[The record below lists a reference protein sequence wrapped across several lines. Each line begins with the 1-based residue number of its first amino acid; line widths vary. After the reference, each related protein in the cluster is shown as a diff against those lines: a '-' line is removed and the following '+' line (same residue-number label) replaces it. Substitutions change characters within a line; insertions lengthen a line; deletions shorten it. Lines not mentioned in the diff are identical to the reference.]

1 MSDSQDENHLIE
13 ERKMKLESLK
23 DQGINYPNDFRRSNL
38 SKSLVDEFTKFNKEE
53 LIGKNIEVSVAGR
66 IMLKRVMGKASFC
79 TIQDMTGRIQLYLRK
94 DALDNYEIFKDSD
107 LGDIVGVKG
116 TLFKTN
122 TGELSI
128 QVSEFNLLT
137 KSLKPLPE
145 KHLGLSDV
153 ETKYRKRYL
162 DLLTNPETREVF
174 EIRSKV
180 INEIRQFL
188 INDGFTEVETPM
200 MHSIPGGASAKPFV
214 THHNALDMDLFLRIA
229 PELYLK
235 RLVVGGMEKVFE
247 INRNF
252 RNEGLS
258 TKHNPEF
265 TMLEFYTAF
274 VDYQYQMD
282 FTENML
288 REIENLSGINTKI
301 FSKEFE
307 RLSMDESI
315 VKHNSLNNEDLKDID
330 VLKKFCD
337 KNSIKV
343 EGVNTVGNIKNIIFE
358 TTVEENLIKP
368 TFIYNYPIEISP
380 LARSLD
386 KDGSIA
392 ERFELFVNGKELGN
406 SFSELNDPKEQAK
419 RFDLQVE
426 EKNAGDEEAMHFDKD
441 YIEALEYGLA
451 PCAGVGIGIDRL
463 IMLLSGRESIR
474 DVVLFPQLKN
484 K

>member
-122 TGELSI
+122 TGELSV

-337 KNSIKV
+337 KNSIKL

>member
-38 SKSLVDEFTKFNKEE
+38 SKSLVDEFTRFNKEE

-337 KNSIKV
+337 KNSIKL

>member
-38 SKSLVDEFTKFNKEE
+38 SKSLVDEFTRFNKEE

-94 DALDNYEIFKDSD
+94 DTLDNYEIFKDSD

-122 TGELSI
+122 TGELSV

-301 FSKEFE
+301 FSEEFE

-337 KNSIKV
+337 KNSIKL

>member
-122 TGELSI
+122 TGELSV

-288 REIENLSGINTKI
+288 REIENLSGIDTKI
-301 FSKEFE
+301 FSNEFE

-337 KNSIKV
+337 KNSIKL

>member
-38 SKSLVDEFTKFNKEE
+38 SKSLADEFTKFNKEE

-94 DALDNYEIFKDSD
+94 DTLDNYEIFKDSD

-288 REIENLSGINTKI
+288 REIENLSGIDTKI

-337 KNSIKV
+337 KNSIKL

>member
-1 MSDSQDENHLIE
+1 MSDQQDENHLIE
-13 ERKMKLESLK
+13 ERRKKLESLK
-23 DQGINYPNDFRRSNL
+23 QNGINYPNSFRRSDLAKVLLNEY
-38 SKSLVDEFTKFNKEE
+38 SQFEKEE
-53 LIGKNIEVSVAGR
+53 LAKKDVPVSVAGR
-66 IMLKRVMGKASFC
+66 IMLKREMGKASFS
-79 TIQDMTGRIQLYLRK
+79 TIQDMTGRIQLYLRQ
-94 DALDNYEIFKDSD
+94 DALENYEIFKSSD

-122 TGELSI
+122 TGELSVK
-128 QVSEFNLLT
+128 VSEFNMLT
-137 KSLKPLPE
+137 KSLRPLPE

-162 DLLTNPETREVF
+162 DLLTNIETQEVF
-174 EIRSKV
+174 ETRSRV

-188 INDGFTEVETPM
+188 INDGFIEAETPM
-200 MHSIPGGASAKPFV
+200 MHPIPGGATAKPFV
-214 THHNALDMDLFLRIA
+214 THHNALDMELFLRIA

-235 RLVVGGMEKVFE
+235 RLVIGGMEKVFE

-265 TMLEFYTAF
+265 TMLEFYTAY
-274 VDYQYQMD
+274 VDYKFQMD
-282 FTENML
+282 FLENML
-288 REIENLSGINTKI
+288 RNVEKITNTGTSI
-301 FSKEFE
+301 FSDNFD
-307 RLSMDESI
+307 RFTMDEAIMSYNSI
-315 VKHNSLNNEDLKDID
+315 DSKDLNDKNTL
-330 VLKKFCD
+330 LNFCK
-337 KNSIKV
+337 KNSI
-343 EGVNTVGNIKNIIFE
+343 ELDNADEIGIIKNIIFE
-358 TTVEENLIKP
+358 STVEDKLIKP
-368 TFIYNYPIEISP
+368 TYIYNYPVEISP

-386 KDGSIA
+386 KDHSIV

-406 SFSELNDPKEQAK
+406 SFSELNDPEEQAN
-419 RFDLQVE
+419 RFELQAK
-426 EKNAGDEEAMHFDKD
+426 EKDAGDEEAMQFDKD

-463 IMLLSGRESIR
+463 IMLLTGKESIR

>member
-337 KNSIKV
+337 KNSIKL

>member
-315 VKHNSLNNEDLKDID
+315 VKYNSLNNEDLKDID

-337 KNSIKV
+337 KNSIKL

>member
-1 MSDSQDENHLIE
+1 MSDQQDENHLIE
-13 ERKMKLESLK
+13 ERRKKLESLK
-23 DQGINYPNDFRRSNL
+23 QNGINYPNSFRRSDLAKVLLNEY
-38 SKSLVDEFTKFNKEE
+38 SQFEKEE
-53 LIGKNIEVSVAGR
+53 LAKKDVPVSVAGR
-66 IMLKRVMGKASFC
+66 IMLKREMGKASFS
-79 TIQDMTGRIQLYLRK
+79 TIQDMTGRIQLYLRQ
-94 DALDNYEIFKDSD
+94 DALENYEIFKSSD

-122 TGELSI
+122 TGELSVK
-128 QVSEFNLLT
+128 VSEFNMLT
-137 KSLKPLPE
+137 KSLRPLPE

-162 DLLTNPETREVF
+162 DLLTNIETQEVF
-174 EIRSKV
+174 ETRSRV

-188 INDGFTEVETPM
+188 INDGFIEAETPM
-200 MHSIPGGASAKPFV
+200 MHPIPGGATAKPFV
-214 THHNALDMDLFLRIA
+214 THHNALDMELFLRIA

-235 RLVVGGMEKVFE
+235 RLVIGGMEKVFE

-265 TMLEFYTAF
+265 TMLEFYTAY
-274 VDYQYQMD
+274 VDYKFQMD
-282 FTENML
+282 FLENML
-288 REIENLSGINTKI
+288 RNVEKITNTGTSI
-301 FSKEFE
+301 FSDNFD
-307 RLSMDESI
+307 RFTMDEAIMSYNSI
-315 VKHNSLNNEDLKDID
+315 NSKDLNDKNTL
-330 VLKKFCD
+330 LNFCK
-337 KNSIKV
+337 KNSI
-343 EGVNTVGNIKNIIFE
+343 ELDNADEIGIIKNIIFE
-358 TTVEENLIKP
+358 STVEDKLIKP
-368 TFIYNYPIEISP
+368 TYIYNYPVEISP

-386 KDGSIA
+386 KDHSIV

-406 SFSELNDPKEQAK
+406 SFSELNDPEEQAN
-419 RFDLQVE
+419 RFELQAK
-426 EKNAGDEEAMHFDKD
+426 EKDAGDEEAMQFDKD

-463 IMLLSGRESIR
+463 IMLLTGKESIR

>member
-122 TGELSI
+122 TGELSV

-274 VDYQYQMD
+274 VDYKYQMD

-288 REIENLSGINTKI
+288 REIENLSGIDTKI
-301 FSKEFE
+301 FSNEFE

-315 VKHNSLNNEDLKDID
+315 LKHNSLNNEDLKDID

-337 KNSIKV
+337 KNSIKL

>member
-107 LGDIVGVKG
+107 LGDIVGIKG

-122 TGELSI
+122 TGELSV

-337 KNSIKV
+337 KNSIKL

-474 DVVLFPQLKN
+474 DVVLFPKLKN